1 MNWMEK
7 LSVTHRRRLSG
18 FETKLLLVS
27 IDTLVAICSFCA
39 AILLTSQFD
48 FDRLDLL
55 FTRALPLL
63 IALRVGAF
71 FYFRT
76 NSLIIRYIAE
86 KDYHN
91 VLLAVST
98 SSLAFYLVMWVYPQ
112 PFGPKELLPIVLTDS
127 LALLLLM
134 SGSRALLRIAFDEL
148 RLQRK
153 SQLNTVIF
161 GAGEM
166 GVILERVLRHSA
178 THNYRVR
185 AFFDDNPQVDGKFL
199 NGVQVYTPG
208 DCFDAVVEKYNI
220 RYAII
225 AIKNLSDERRIQF
238 INRCLPHNIKVLKVP
253 TPENWINNRLNV
265 GQLTRINFEDLLSR
279 PPIRLSE
286 ERIRAG
292 IGGKVVLVT
301 GCAGSIG
308 SEIVR
313 QLLRFEP
320 RLLIGVDQAE
330 TPLVDLTLE
339 RAAEVQA
346 GVLHTL
352 IADVRDRD
360 KMELIFARYRPDFVF
375 HAAAYKHVPIM
386 ERFPEEAI
394 KSNVMGTKHVADLAG
409 AYGARKF
416 VMISTD
422 KVVNSTNVMGASKG
436 IAELY
441 VRSLNGTG
449 SQGTQYI
456 TTRFGNVLGSN
467 GSVIPIFKRQIEAG
481 QPLTVTHPEV
491 TRYFMTIPEACQLV
505 LEAGTMGQG
514 GEIFVFD
521 MGKPVRIVDL
531 AEKMIQL
538 AGLTRG
544 RDIDIVFTGLRPGE
558 KLTEELFSEEENLV
572 PTHHEKIRKAA
583 VQPYAVECLH
593 RQIDYLID
601 LARHGHD
608 AGEIVAQME
617 IILPSFQR
625 QQALLTE
632 ASDNGRPTPQ
642 RI

>member
-1 MNWMEK
+1 MNWIEK
-7 LSVTHRRRLSG
+7 LSKSRRRRLSG
-18 FETKLLLVS
+18 LESKLLLVS
-27 IDTLVAICSFCA
+27 IDSLFAVCSFCA
-39 AILLTSQFD
+39 AILLTSQFN

-55 FTRALPLL
+55 YTRALPLL
-63 IALRVGAF
+63 IFLRIGAF
-71 FYFRT
+71 FYFKT
-76 NSLIIRYIAE
+76 YSLIIRYIGE
-86 KDYHN
+86 KDYRN
-91 VLLAVST
+91 VLLSVGS
-98 SSLAFYLVMWVYPQ
+98 SSLLFYIIMWLYPQ
-112 PFGPKELLPIVLTDS
+112 PFSPKELLPIVLTDY
-127 LALLLLM
+127 LALLILM
-134 SGSRALLRIAFDEL
+134 SGTRATLRVVFDRI

-166 GVILERVLRHSA
+166 GVILERVLSHSA
-178 THNYRVR
+178 SHNFRVR
-185 AFFDDNPQVDGKFL
+185 AFFDDNPQVKHKFL
-199 NGVQVYTPG
+199 NGVKVYVPAES
-208 DCFDAVVEKYNI
+208 FEQVVEKYNI
-220 RYAII
+220 KYAIL
-225 AIKNLSDERRIQF
+225 AIKNLTDERRIQF
-238 INRCLPHNIKVLKVP
+238 INQCLPHNIKVLKVP

-265 GQLTRINFEDLLSR
+265 GQLTKINFEDLLSR

-286 ERIRAG
+286 DRIRAG
-292 IGGKVVLVT
+292 VGEKTILVT

-320 RLLIGVDQAE
+320 RLLIGIDQAE

-339 RAAEVQA
+339 LADEVNA
-346 GVLHTL
+346 GILHTL

-360 KMELIFARYRPDFVF
+360 KMQQVFERFQPDYVF

-386 ERFPEEAI
+386 ERFPEEAV
-394 KSNVMGTKHVADLAG
+394 KSNVMGTKNVADLAG
-409 AYGARKF
+409 VYGAHKF

-422 KVVNSTNVMGASKG
+422 KVVNSTNVMGGSKG

-441 VRSLNGTG
+441 VRSLNDKGG
-449 SQGTQYI
+449 NGTQYI

-467 GSVIPIFKRQIEAG
+467 GSVIPIFKRQIEAR

-505 LEAGTMGQG
+505 LEAGAMGQG

-538 AGLTRG
+538 AGLQRG

-558 KLTEELFSEEENLV
+558 KLTEELFSAEENLV

-583 VQPYAVECLH
+583 VQPYAVAQLH
-593 RQIDYLID
+593 RQIEYLID
-601 LARHGHD
+601 LSRQGH
-608 AGEIVAQME
+608 APGEVVAQMKE
-617 IILPSFQR
+617 ILPSFRSQNSLFTESNK
-625 QQALLTE
+625 LLE
-632 ASDNGRPTPQ
+632 PRA
-642 RI
+642 